1 MRTLGILLLD
11 SVRLLR
17 SQKLFWVVLSLSGLV
32 ALLYA
37 SLGFDKNGVTLFFGL
52 LSFDHEMLRADSNGA
67 RNLYLLIFTNIIV
80 PWWLGVIAIV
90 LALISCASIFPE
102 FVRKGSVDLVLSKP
116 RRRITLFMGKYIG
129 SLCFVLLQVFPF
141 TLIVFLSFG
150 LRFGEWSLGLFW
162 AVPLVLL
169 VFSYVYAMHVLVS
182 VWSGSMV
189 FGLLAAGF
197 VWGLAVL
204 AEWTEFMAF
213 RYAYT
218 VPRMGIELD
227 LTDAEGCRIGDS
239 KDNAGPG
246 MVFFHKVA
254 NAIRAPLPKTRS
266 GGNQMREL
274 IRVGEEGLTG
284 KTVLGTLFQVP
295 EEVIPDHLKQAQRL
309 EDLRHPVWKDV
320 GSSLFYELAVVGL
333 AGWIFCRRDY

>member
-1 MRTLGILLLD
+1 MRTLGILFVD
-11 SVRLLR
+11 SFRMLR

-37 SLGFDKNGVTLFFGL
+37 SLGFNEDGVTLFFGL
-52 LSFDHEMLRADSNGA
+52 LSFDHEMLQADSNGA
-67 RNLYLLIFTNIIV
+67 KDLYLLIFTNIIV

-102 FVRKGSVDLVLSKP
+102 FVRKGSVDLALSKP
-116 RRRITLFMGKYIG
+116 RLRITLFMGKYLG

-150 LRFGEWSLGLFW
+150 LRFGEWSFALFW

-182 VWSGSMV
+182 VWSGSTV
-189 FGLLAAGF
+189 LGLLAAF
-197 VWGLAVL
+197 SVWGLAVL

-218 VPRMGIELD
+218 VPRIGIEISLNN
-227 LTDAEGCRIGDS
+227 AEGYRMGDA

-246 MVFFHKVA
+246 MVAFHKVA
-254 NAIRAPLPKTRS
+254 NAVRTPLPKTRS
-266 GGNQMREL
+266 AGNQMRKL
-274 IRVGEEGLTG
+274 IRVSEEGLAG
-284 KTVLGTLFQVP
+284 KTVLGTLFQNP
-295 EEVIPDHLKQAQRL
+295 EESVPVHMREAQRL
-309 EDLRHPVWKDV
+309 EDLRHPVLKDV
-320 GSSLFYELAVVGL
+320 GSSVFYELIVVGL